1 MGREAG
7 RAAGWRGREPAA
19 LSLSLLPHPRLAR
32 LRQEALEQ
40 EQRQVEE
47 KALRAREAQAWAQL
61 KEQEVLQLQVG
72 RVSGGWDR
80 RPGTPPWRGAV
91 GHCLRALRA
100 SSLES

>member
-7 RAAGWRGREPAA
+7 RAAGWRGGEPAA

-40 EQRQVEE
+40 EQRQAEE
-47 KALRAREAQAWAQL
+47 KARRAREAQAWAQL

-72 RVSGGWDR
+72 RSWDR